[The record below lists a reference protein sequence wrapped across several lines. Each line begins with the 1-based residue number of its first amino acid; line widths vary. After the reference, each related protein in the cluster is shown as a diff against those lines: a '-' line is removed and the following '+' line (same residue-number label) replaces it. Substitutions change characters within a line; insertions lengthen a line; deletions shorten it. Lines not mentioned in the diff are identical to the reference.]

1 MSGRFSKRLPSLRF
15 PIFRPSLIIG
25 FVLGGLG
32 VGIAAILLISAG
44 AAWKITHP
52 PQESQ
57 IQTQLDNDVGW
68 VRFDFPTRDGA
79 TLAGWFGPVIDP
91 IGTVILAHGAE
102 GSHQDLLG
110 KALFVRRAGYHAFVF
125 DFLGHGLSDSGVV
138 SLGAHEV
145 QDLLA
150 AVDLVVRLPGVD
162 PSRVAV
168 LGDSMGGAVA
178 IMAAARDPRIAAV
191 IAESSY
197 ARLDRTTSESFGEF
211 VQLPRLGW
219 RLPAFPFAGPVKF
232 FGRLFSGIDVSEVN
246 PVNEI
251 GRISPRPV
259 FIIHGRA
266 DRQVSTQAGRELH
279 DAAQEPRVIWQPARI
294 GHVASFYTFYSRFDY
309 YVRVS
314 AFLGQALG
322 RPNVLF
328 KGDV

>member
-1 MSGRFSKRLPSLRF
+1 MSGSFSRLLSSLRF
-15 PIFRPSLIIG
+15 PRVRPSLIVR

-32 VGIAAILLISAG
+32 VGIAAILLISAC
-44 AAWKITHP
+44 AAWRITHP
-52 PQESQ
+52 AQESQ

-68 VRFDFPTRDGA
+68 VRVDFPTRGGA

-91 IGTVILAHGAE
+91 IGTVILAHGAS
-102 GSHQDLLG
+102 GSHKDLLT
-110 KALFVRRAGYHAFVF
+110 KAFFVRSAGYHAFVF
-125 DFLGHGLSDSGVV
+125 DFLGHGLSDAGVV

-150 AVDLVVRLPGVD
+150 AVDLVFRLPGVD
-162 PSRVAV
+162 PGRVAV

-191 IAESSY
+191 IAEASY

-211 VQLPRLGW
+211 LQLPVFGW

-266 DRQVSTQAGRELH
+266 DRQVSAKSGRELH
-279 DAAQEPRVIWQPARI
+279 DAAQEPRVIWQPEHV
-294 GHVASFYTFYSRFDY
+294 GHVASFYSYSRFDY

-322 RPNVLF
+322 RSNVAS

>member
-1 MSGRFSKRLPSLRF
+1 MSGSFSRLLSSLRF
-15 PIFRPSLIIG
+15 PRVRPSLIVR

-44 AAWKITHP
+44 AAWRITHP

-57 IQTQLDNDVGW
+57 IQTRLDKDVGW

-91 IGTVILAHGAE
+91 IGTVILAHGAG
-102 GSHQDLLG
+102 GSHQDILG
-110 KALFVRRAGYHAFVF
+110 KAHFVRRAGYHAFVF

-138 SLGAHEV
+138 SLGAYEV
-145 QDLLA
+145 KDLLA

-197 ARLDRTTSESFGEF
+197 ARLDRTTSESFYEF
-211 VQLPRLGW
+211 LQ
-219 RLPAFPFAGPVKF
+219 LPAFPFAGPVKF
-232 FGRLFSGIDVSEVN
+232 FGRLFSGVDVTDIN

-259 FIIHGRA
+259 FIIHGSA
-266 DRQVSTQAGRELH
+266 DRQVSAQAGRELY
-279 DAAQEPRVIWQPARI
+279 DAAQEPRVIWQPARV

-309 YVRVS
+309 HARVG
-314 AFLGQALG
+314 AFLAQALG
-322 RPNVLF
+322 RPNVATQ
-328 KGDV
+328 GDV

>member
-1 MSGRFSKRLPSLRF
+1 MSGSFSKRMPSLRF
-15 PIFRPSLIIG
+15 PRFRPSLIIG
-25 FVLGGLG
+25 LVLGGLG
-32 VGIAAILLISAG
+32 VGIAAILLISAC
-44 AAWKITHP
+44 AAWRITHP
-52 PQESQ
+52 AQESQ

-91 IGTVILAHGAE
+91 IGTVILAHGAA

-197 ARLDRTTSESFGEF
+197 ARLDRTTSESFVEF
-211 VQLPRLGW
+211 LQ
-219 RLPAFPFAGPVKF
+219 LPAFPFAGPVKF
-232 FGRLFSGIDVSEVN
+232 FGRLFSGVDVSEVN

-259 FIIHGRA
+259 FIIHGAA
-266 DRQVSTQAGRELH
+266 DRQVSAQAGRELH

-309 YVRVS
+309 DVRVS